1 MLKFLNMNT
10 QKLKKKVQVIILA
23 KSEIL
28 LLKLAE
34 NRGGFWQNITGG
46 VDDGEAFDQAAV
58 RELWEETGIRASVIE
73 IPFEFNF
80 VDRWNCLVTEKV
92 YLCKLEQKINP
103 TLSEEHSAFL
113 WKKIHEISSADYG
126 YETNFKPIKWIINN
140 ENTF

>member
-1 MLKFLNMNT
+1 MST

-46 VDDGEAFDQAAV
+46 VDDGEEFEQAAV

-73 IPFEFNF
+73 IPFEFKF

-92 YLCKLEQKINP
+92 FLCKLDIKSAPQ
-103 TLSEEHSAFL
+103 LSDEHTEYR
-113 WKKIHEISSADYG
+113 WKKIHEMTKADYG
-126 YETNFKPIKWIINN
+126 YETNFKPIEWIIEH
-140 ENTF
+140 ENTL